1 VHCSNDENAYSPDAI
16 GTKSS
21 RSGRSERTRSHG
33 GDNKEPSN
41 AALGYIITARQVD
54 ASVRK
59 ITGTGGQRAAQNKQI
74 NRYRRWLTREILWS
88 FLFPRSWNNKFD
100 SASIAVCAYEY
111 GFFSTS
117 RCSPASMT
125 LLFLSLALLQHV
137 CERLCA
143 FGIRCPWREARKSM
157 RQDGGR
163 AISESADSTKLHESI
178 FLAVQRVKETVVQH
192 QIIETVLK
200 FISLGLNKRIIW
212 C

>member
-1 VHCSNDENAYSPDAI
+1 MCTFPPGRVHWRLRAINSILAGPRHSFSAVHCSNDENAYSPDAI

-41 AALGYIITARQVD
+41 AALGYIMTARQVD

-100 SASIAVCAYEY
+100 SASIAVCLQIRFLQHFKMQPGQYDSAV
-111 GFFSTS
+111 FVS
-117 RCSPASMT
+117 RSPAACVWETMCVWHSMP
-125 LLFLSLALLQHV
+125 LARG
-137 CERLCA
+137 EKINA
-143 FGIRCPWREARKSM
+143 TGWR
-157 RQDGGR
+157 
-163 AISESADSTKLHESI
+163 
-178 FLAVQRVKETVVQH
+178 
-192 QIIETVLK
+192 
-200 FISLGLNKRIIW
+200 
-212 C
+212 